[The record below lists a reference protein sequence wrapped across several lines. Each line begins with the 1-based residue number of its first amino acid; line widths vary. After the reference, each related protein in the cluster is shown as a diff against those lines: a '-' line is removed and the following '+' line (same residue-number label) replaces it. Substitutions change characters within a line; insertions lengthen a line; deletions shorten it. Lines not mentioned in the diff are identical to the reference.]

1 MTKSCHIEI
10 CLNGDWQHVASLDLR
25 GEPTAG
31 HARTP
36 THFSYDV
43 DYAFEHLE
51 CNDSLA
57 LSVRLPVDLADH
69 YSPTWPPFL
78 LDLLPTGAGRIRL
91 CQRLGLPTGASADW
105 ELLRRTGG
113 PPPGNLRIASSQ
125 EASDVLHPG
134 FARQEVVARGESF
147 IDFCLQSGYPVGGSS
162 AVQGESPKVLLSED
176 IRGRFHPSGSLPE
189 GEVKAEWLVKFPR
202 GRTETDRQILRA
214 ESVYYDIA
222 HRFGC
227 HTGAPLKWEGDCLF
241 VPRFDVWP
249 VAGKLHR
256 FGLETMASALGKTTF
271 GERVYLEEY
280 VSAIRQFSTSP
291 QDDLLEL
298 FRRDILNVALGNT
311 DNHSRN
317 TSFLKGENSIRLSPL
332 YDFAPMMVDPE
343 WIARACHWQQHE
355 AGYPAWRQL
364 ARTLAGT
371 REEEDM
377 LQAELTRLMGVVPD
391 LPEWL
396 RAENIGNLILQRCEE
411 RCQRVMEKLI

>member
-1 MTKSCHIEI
+1 
-10 CLNGDWQHVASLDLR
+10 
-25 GEPTAG
+25 
-31 HARTP
+31 
-36 THFSYDV
+36 
-43 DYAFEHLE
+43 
-51 CNDSLA
+51 
-57 LSVRLPVDLADH
+57 
-69 YSPTWPPFL
+69 
-78 LDLLPTGAGRIRL
+78 
-91 CQRLGLPTGASADW
+91 
-105 ELLRRTGG
+105 
-113 PPPGNLRIASSQ
+113 
-125 EASDVLHPG
+125 
-134 FARQEVVARGESF
+134 
-147 IDFCLQSGYPVGGSS
+147 
-162 AVQGESPKVLLSED
+162 
-176 IRGRFHPSGSLPE
+176 
-189 GEVKAEWLVKFPR
+189 
-202 GRTETDRQILRA
+202 
-214 ESVYYDIA
+214 
-222 HRFGC
+222 
-227 HTGAPLKWEGDCLF
+227 
-241 VPRFDVWP
+241 
-249 VAGKLHR
+249 
-256 FGLETMASALGKTTF
+256 MASALGKTTF